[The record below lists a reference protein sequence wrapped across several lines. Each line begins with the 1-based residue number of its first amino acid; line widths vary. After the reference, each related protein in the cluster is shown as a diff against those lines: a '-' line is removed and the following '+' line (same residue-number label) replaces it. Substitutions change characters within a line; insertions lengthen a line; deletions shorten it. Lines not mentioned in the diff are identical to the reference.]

1 MRKIFSLIAAVLFA
15 GSMMA
20 EAVTLLPTDVTT
32 IESGAT
38 SGLDVT
44 LQGVHLVW
52 QGAFYNNDNS
62 KDFRVY
68 ANNTMTLTA
77 ESNIVKVEI
86 AGYCKADFTLTASA
100 GQVTTGASYASATTK
115 ANLEDP
121 LIVVDNINATTVT
134 LTAGKQLQAR
144 QIRVTLGE
152 GGEVPPVEPTEEYYL
167 TGSIRGWAQTAD
179 DDYKFTVNPANASEY
194 MLQGITLAANDELKV
209 IGIVGETLNWY
220 PAGEGNNY
228 VVAAD
233 GTYDIYFRPDGQG
246 GADWHQGYFYV
257 AEVVPPTAITCA
269 DVYNMA
275 KNDVVDLLND
285 VVVTYVNGANVYVKD
300 ATASMLIY
308 LPKNTT
314 VDWVAGNVL
323 SGVAGVV
330 DVYNGLYEVKPSA
343 DQIAAVT
350 ATAGEAPAAEE
361 LTAITAADVNKYA
374 SISNVTVAAGE
385 FVTTSATNLDMV
397 LNGTTYVLRNNFK
410 IAYTFE
416 AGREYNMVGVVSIY
430 TKNDAT
436 TLQFFPITIE
446 KIIGAAIENTNVEAE
461 TVKFFENGQLII
473 IKNGVRYNAQG
484 AVVR

>member
-1 MRKIFSLIAAVLFA
+1 
-15 GSMMA
+15 MA
-20 EAVTLLPTDVTT
+20 DPIVINASDVTT
-32 IESGAT
+32 IASGAN

-44 LQGVHLVW
+44 LQGINIAW
-52 QGAFYNNDNS
+52 QGAYYNPDAS
-62 KDFRVY
+62 GSVDFRVY
-68 ANNTMTLTA
+68 ANKSMTLTA
-77 ESNIVKVEI
+77 ESNISKVEI
-86 AGYCKADFTLTASA
+86 AGYCKAGLAVTANA
-100 GQVTTGASYASATTK
+100 GTITTGASYASETTK
-115 ANLEDP
+115 GTLEDP
-121 LIVVDNINATTVT
+121 LIVVDEIGATSVT
-134 LTAGKQLQAR
+134 LTCTKQMRAYT
-144 QIRVTLGE
+144 IRVTLGE
-152 GGEVPPVEPTEEYYL
+152 GGDVEPTEVFYL
-167 TGSIRGWAQTAD
+167 TGSIRNWARTAD
-179 DDYKFTVNPANASEY
+179 DDYKFTVNPANPSEY
-194 MLQGITLAANDELKV
+194 MLQGITLDANDALKV
-209 IGIVGETLNWY
+209 IGLVGETLNWY
-220 PAGEGNNY
+220 PAGQDNNY

-233 GTYDIYFRPDGQG
+233 GTYNIYFRPDGQG
-246 GADWHQGYFYV
+246 GQDWHYGYFYV
-257 AEVVPPTAITCA
+257 AEVVPATAISCA

-397 LNGTTYVLRNNFK
+397 LNGTTYVLRNYFK

-461 TVKFFENGQLII
+461 TVKFFENGQLFIN
-473 IKNGVRYNAQG
+473 KNGVIYNAQG
-484 AVVR
+484 TIVR